1 MSSAQIL
8 SSSSEIPMKLPI
20 TRATTGW
27 ATSVTRSQRLAAVEA
42 VEHVGDDLADALL
55 VVGDPLRREA
65 GLEQRLDAIVLG
77 RVHADEHRPRELH
90 RQHAAPAVTPPTSE
104 E

>member
-1 MSSAQIL
+1 
-8 SSSSEIPMKLPI
+8 MKLPI

-27 ATSVTRSQRLAAVEA
+27 ATSVTRSQRLATLQP
-42 VEHVGDDLADALL
+42 VEHPDRDLADALL

-65 GLEQRLDAIVLG
+65 ALEQRLDAIVLG
-77 RVHADEHRPRELH
+77 RIHADEHRLREL
-90 RQHAAPAVTPPTSE
+90 QGQAPPAAVMPPISE